1 MKKVCR
7 DCVVWLLSGCRTDFC
22 WPEREP
28 LMQKARQSA
37 EQGGHTLTEF
47 VKLKGHPIWQ
57 AQCARCGRLAA
68 INLDPSPNEACI
80 YGEVFTVNCRE
91 IEVEKEKPRAEAKG

>member
-1 MKKVCR
+1 MKKVCK

-22 WPEREP
+22 LPEREP
-28 LMQKARQSA
+28 LMEKARQSA

-47 VKLKGHPIWQ
+47 VKLKGRPIWQ
-57 AQCARCGRLAA
+57 ARCARCGWLAA

-80 YGEVFTVNCRE
+80 YGEAVVVSCRE
-91 IEVEKEKPRAEAKG
+91 TDAEKGRTAAEAEE